1 MARYVKFMRGTPAQY
16 AALVEKDID
25 TLYFIAEPTASE
37 GCLYLGSKLIAGNGE
52 SSGGDLSE
60 LLSLN
65 DLSDVIVNSLD
76 LSDASFLIYNQSQGA
91 WINCSKEAL
100 AFVGSTSSSNGKAG
114 LVPAPAQGEEHMFL
128 RADGSWAVPE
138 GAGAVSNAVV
148 YQVTAEANESKE
160 AAIVRIVNGAELH
173 KNDVAIVRV
182 LIANDMYEHT
192 AYVYDGTNWT
202 AMDGNYSA
210 ENVYFKNDF
219 VFTENVG
226 TVKIPESGN
235 IEVEAAGLNVAEFF
249 NKLFSEVK
257 DPVITDVEFTVS
269 WNGTKTSYEVGTS
282 VTPKYTSTFTP
293 GSYEFGPESTGVTV
307 SSYSVVDTDNNT
319 ANTASGSMPE
329 ITITDDTKYSVAIT
343 AIYTDGVK
351 AYNNLQKESTEYIKG
366 GSVTKATNSITGYR
380 ASFVGVDNGT
390 GAIDSAV
397 IRSLATSWNYNAGK
411 VITVDTETVSNPTRI
426 IVAIPVSNTRNGIKE
441 IIMPES
447 MNYNCT
453 ADYVQQ
459 ANVMVEGANGA
470 TSAEYK
476 VWVYAPSKMGADE
489 VHKITLN

>member
-37 GCLYLGSKLIAGNGE
+37 GCLYLGNKLIAGNGE
-52 SSGGDLSE
+52 GNSGDLSE

-100 AFVGSTSSSNGKAG
+100 VFVGSSSLSNGKAG
-114 LVPAPAQGEEHMFL
+114 LVPAPAQGEENMFL
-128 RADGSWAVPE
+128 RADGKWAVPE

-148 YQVTAEANESKE
+148 YQVTAEENESKE

-192 AYVYDGTNWT
+192 AYVYDGAVWA
-202 AMDGNYSA
+202 AMDGNYNA

-226 TVKIPESGN
+226 TVKIPETGS

-257 DPVITDVEFTVS
+257 DPEITPISFTAS
-269 WNGTKTSYEVGTS
+269 LSETSTAYEVGTK
-282 VTPKYTSTFTP
+282 VTPKYTTSFTP
-293 GSYEFGPESTGVTV
+293 GEYEFGPATGVTV
-307 SSYSVVDTDNNT
+307 SSYAVEDSLGNKAT
-319 ANTASGSMPE
+319 TASGSMPE
-329 ITITDDTKYSVAIT
+329 LVIADDTDYAIVVT
-343 AIYTDGVK
+343 ATYTDGVK
-351 AYNNLQKESTEYIKG
+351 AYNNLQKESNEYIHG
-366 GSVTKATNSITGYR
+366 DSVTKSTSKIKGYR
-380 ASFVGVDNGT
+380 AAFVGVDNGT
-390 GAIDSAV
+390 GAIDSTV

-411 VITVDTETVSNPTRI
+411 VITVDAETISNPTRI
-426 IVAIPVSNTRNGIKE
+426 IIAIPANNTRKGITE

-459 ANVMVEGANGA
+459 DNVMVDGVNNAVA
-470 TSAEYK
+470 AEYK

>member
-138 GAGAVSNAVV
+138 GAGSSSAAV
-148 YQVTAEANESKE
+148 YQVTAEADESKE
-160 AAIVRIVNGAELH
+160 DAIVRIVNGAELH
-173 KNDVAIVRV
+173 KNDIAIVRV
-182 LIANDMYEHT
+182 AIADDKYEHT
-192 AYVYDGTNWT
+192 AYLYDGAVWA

-210 ENVYFKNDF
+210 ENVYFKSDF

-226 TVKIPESGN
+226 TVKIPDSGS
-235 IEVEAAGLNVAEFF
+235 IEVEAAGMNVADFF

-257 DPVITDVEFTVS
+257 DPTVTDITFS
-269 WNGTKTSYEVGTS
+269 ASLSGTSTAYEVGTT
-282 VTPKYTSTFTP
+282 VTPKYTTSFTP
-293 GSYEFGPESTGVTV
+293 GSYEFGPDTGVTV
-307 SSYSVVDTDNNT
+307 SSYAVVDSNGQI
-319 ANTASGSMPE
+319 ASAASGSMPSFVVA
-329 ITITDDTKYSVAIT
+329 DDTDYAIT
-343 AIYTDGVK
+343 VTATYSDGVK
-351 AYNNLQKESTEYIKG
+351 AYNNLQKESAEYIKG
-366 GSVTKATNSITGYR
+366 GTVTKSTSKIKGYR
-380 ASFVGVDNGT
+380 AAFVGVDNGT

-397 IRSLATSWNYNAGK
+397 IRGLANSWNYNAGK
-411 VITVDTETVSNPTRI
+411 VITVDAETISNPTRI
-426 IVAIPVSNTRNGIKE
+426 IIAIPTANTRKGIVE
-441 IIMPES
+441 VIMPES

-459 ANVMVEGANGA
+459 DNVMVEGANNA
-470 TSAEYK
+470 TAVEYK
-476 VWVYAPSKMGADE
+476 VWVYAPSKMGVDE